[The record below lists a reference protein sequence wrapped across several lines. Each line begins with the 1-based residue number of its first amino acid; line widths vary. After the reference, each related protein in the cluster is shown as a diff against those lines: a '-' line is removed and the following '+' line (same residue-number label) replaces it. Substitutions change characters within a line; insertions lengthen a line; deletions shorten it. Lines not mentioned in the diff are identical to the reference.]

1 MSIKVVTDSTCDLPQ
16 SVVSTY
22 DISVVPCYINMGN
35 ISYLDGVELS
45 RQEFYERLPDCDPHP
60 TTSAPG
66 IGNFVEVYKALIADG
81 ASGIISIHISAQL
94 SNVVNVARLAA
105 ETIKAVPMTV
115 IDAGQLTV
123 GTGLQALVAA
133 QAAEAGQSMKDI
145 VLAIREKAARIHTIA
160 TLDTLEYLQRS
171 GRLSK
176 FQSLM
181 GTLLKIKPLLAMHT
195 DTIQM
200 ERVRTQQ
207 RAIAWLIDYVEALGP
222 LEQVVL
228 VHTNARAKAESLQ
241 QKAQHLLDALPTP
254 WAVDVSPVLGAHL
267 GPGVIGFTCVK
278 SSS

>member
-22 DISVVPCYINMGN
+22 DIHVIPCYINMGDK
-35 ISYLDGVELS
+35 SYLDGVELS
-45 RQEFYERLPDCDPHP
+45 RREFYERLPDCHPHP

-66 IGNFVEVYKALIADG
+66 IANFVEVYKQLIAEG

-115 IDAGQLTV
+115 IDAGQLTI

-133 QAAEAGQSMKDI
+133 KASAAGQSMRDI
-145 VLAIREKAARIHTIA
+145 VAAIKEKATCIHTIA

-181 GTLLKIKPLLAMHT
+181 GTLLKIKPLLSMHT
-195 DTIQM
+195 DTINM

-207 RAIAWLIDYVEALGP
+207 RALAWLLDYVKALGP

-228 VHTNARAKAESLQ
+228 VHTNARDKAEELQ
-241 QKAQHLLDALPTP
+241 QKAHHLLENLPTP

-267 GPGVIGFTCVK
+267 GPGVIGFTCVTAT
-278 SSS
+278 

>member
-22 DISVVPCYINMGN
+22 DINVVPCYINMGGK
-35 ISYLDGVELS
+35 SYLDGVELS
-45 RQEFYERLPDCDPHP
+45 RREFYERLPDCDPHP

-66 IGNFVEVYKALIADG
+66 IGNFVEVYKQLIAEG

-105 ETIKAVPMTV
+105 ETIKAVPTTV
-115 IDAGQLTV
+115 IDAGQLTI

-133 QAAEAGQSMKDI
+133 KAAEAGQSMKEI
-145 VLAIREKAARIHTIA
+145 VLAIKEKTTHIHTIA

-176 FQSLM
+176 FQTLM
-181 GTLLKIKPLLAMHT
+181 GTLLKIKPLLSMHD
-195 DTIQM
+195 DTITM

-207 RAIAWLIDYVEALGP
+207 RAVTWLVDYVEALGP

-228 VHTNARAKAESLQ
+228 VHTNARDKAETLR
-241 QKAQHLLDALPTP
+241 QKAHHLLEALPAP

-267 GPGVIGFTCVK
+267 GPGVIGFTCVT
-278 SSS
+278 SAP